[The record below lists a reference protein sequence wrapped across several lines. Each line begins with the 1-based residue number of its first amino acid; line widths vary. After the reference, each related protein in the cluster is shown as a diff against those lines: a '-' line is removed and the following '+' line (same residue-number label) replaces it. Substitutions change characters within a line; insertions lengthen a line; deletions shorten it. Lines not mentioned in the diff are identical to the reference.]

1 MGLLDIHKSTAMK
14 SFPLVNLY
22 TTNGTIFGPS
32 ATRAANS
39 GPVARVSE
47 LGELLLLN
55 QVFLQASYLVSKSF
69 ARAGDVV
76 LSLL

>member
-1 MGLLDIHKSTAMK
+1 MK

-22 TTNGTIFGPS
+22 TTNGVIFGPS

-39 GPVARVSE
+39 GPVAWVSE
-47 LGELLLLN
+47 FGGSLLLN
-55 QVFLQASYLVSKSF
+55 HVFLQASYLVSKSA

-76 LSLL
+76 LSLLYR